1 MRRIPA
7 PTGRGNPV
15 PDRTPPGKEVAP
27 PEAVPPIVPSVDPPS
42 RRLRHVYRVGGFRVP
57 AAGTE
62 LVRGPRSRVARR
74 VKDLLR
80 RRAEAPVAHS
90 PDPSVY
96 EPPIREP
103 SRPAS
108 GGPSRGRM
116 PGTGREIPDDDD
128 DDCDGD

>member
-7 PTGRGNPV
+7 PPV
-15 PDRTPPGKEVAP
+15 PDRTPSGKAVVPPGA
-27 PEAVPPIVPSVDPPS
+27 APPIVPPADPPS

-74 VKDLLR
+74 VKELLR
-80 RRAEAPVAHS
+80 RRAEAPVAPS
-90 PDPSVY
+90 PDPTVY

-116 PGTGREIPDDDD
+116 PGMGREIPDDDI
-128 DDCDGD
+128 DDCDED